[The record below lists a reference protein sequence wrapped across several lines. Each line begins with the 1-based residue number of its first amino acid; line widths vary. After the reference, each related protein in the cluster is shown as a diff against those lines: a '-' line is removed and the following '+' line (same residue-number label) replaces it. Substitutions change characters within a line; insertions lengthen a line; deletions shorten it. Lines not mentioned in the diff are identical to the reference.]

1 MKSLAL
7 ASTAFALGTLQSFAA
22 DGAGMFGA
30 TNVGAPIQGGGGTA
44 DTLVQKLVGNAML
57 FLGIVAVLY
66 GIWGGFL
73 MVTAGGDEEKV
84 KKGRTILVQVAIG
97 LVVIFIANSIVQ
109 FVLSKILV

>member
-7 ASTAFALGTLQSFAA
+7 ASTAFALTTLQTFAI
-22 DGAGMFGA
+22 DFGGTKVQ
-30 TNVGAPIQGGGGTA
+30 TNVQGTGTTA
-44 DTLVQKLVGNAML
+44 DVAVQNLVSNAMI

-97 LVVIFIANSIVQ
+97 LVVIFLANSIVQ
-109 FVLSKILV
+109 FVLSQILKP

>member
-7 ASTAFALGTLQSFAA
+7 ASTAFALTTLQSFAA
-22 DGAGMFGA
+22 DGSSMFGGDKPVIGDK
-30 TNVGAPIQGGGGTA
+30 TTA
-44 DTLVQKLVGNAML
+44 DIMVQRLVGNAML

-109 FVLSKILV
+109 FVLSQILK